1 MAKRIR
7 VAKQEAAPAGLPDAA
22 NAATNT
28 APKSKAATPSSAEGK
43 HVMLPAFLSKT
54 YEIFSMPE
62 FSHVCGWNANGDTII
77 VSQLEAFVAMVLP
90 RFFKHRNFPSFVRQL
105 NLYGFHKTVLDS
117 KRLEFQHPYFKRG
130 RPDLLHH
137 IKRKVSNSNHH
148 NQQLVNSSIQQNS
161 RLDAHREISDTLLRE
176 MKELRQ
182 RSDVME
188 KRLREVEIDNAIV
201 RSDNLKLWK
210 HLEQAKDKQLIMQ
223 EKMKKIMWILF
234 QIYRGKQQNLPKL
247 SGNDATGAVISEE
260 YVSYACEPLGWLMS
274 RAVGC
279 VTNRLCCCGVFLISC
294 LLPVGSELFFDLL
307 VAASTAVCL
316 VPRNFVMYCA
326 SWRWTSPRYCLDRPM
341 SPLQLLRRENGSS
354 SRFRRMSVTLL
365 RIN

>member
-1 MAKRIR
+1 MAKRVR
-7 VAKQEAAPAGLPDAA
+7 VTKQEAVEPTLTDLTDAA
-22 NAATNT
+22 KMPNATVKVKT
-28 APKSKAATPSSAEGK
+28 TTPSNAEGK

-62 FSHVCGWNANGDTII
+62 FSHVCGWNATGDTII
-77 VSQLEAFVAMVLP
+77 VSQLETFVAMVLP

-137 IKRKVSNSNHH
+137 IKRKVSSSNNNHS
-148 NQQLVNSSIQQNS
+148 NQQLVSTSIQNS

-182 RSDVME
+182 RSDAME
-188 KRLREVEIDNAIV
+188 KRLREVEIDNAQIV
-201 RSDNLKLWK
+201 RSDNMKLWK
-210 HLEQAKDKQLIMQ
+210 HLEAAKDKQLVMQ

-247 SGNDATGAVISEE
+247 SNNDVTGAVISEE
-260 YVSYACEPLGWLMS
+260 
-274 RAVGC
+274 
-279 VTNRLCCCGVFLISC
+279 
-294 LLPVGSELFFDLL
+294 
-307 VAASTAVCL
+307 
-316 VPRNFVMYCA
+316 
-326 SWRWTSPRYCLDRPM
+326 
-341 SPLQLLRRENGSS
+341 
-354 SRFRRMSVTLL
+354 
-365 RIN
+365 